1 MDYKI
6 VQLQFIINSNY
17 STEPLFKVINSQE
30 EDVFYGVTLEE
41 CEQFIMGNYS

>member
-6 VQLQFIINSNY
+6 IQLQFIMNADY
-17 STEPLFKVINSQE
+17 STEPLFKVINSLE

-41 CEQFIMGNYS
+41 CEQFIKESNI